1 MAGTAFASRL
11 GQRQGEWGTTTQGSW
26 TGEGGTGRG
35 AACPDWAWPGKQ
47 AGWVAA
53 EAVRTR
59 AGDQSKPPAISS
71 QAKSSLGSSAL
82 PFYSQRDR
90 ASQGQEEAGSPPYMA
105 TE

>member
-1 MAGTAFASRL
+1 MCLEESPWGHPVPSRDVLTALPSRS
-11 GQRQGEWGTTTQGSW
+11 GQR
-26 TGEGGTGRG
+26 
-35 AACPDWAWPGKQ
+35 Q